1 MDKLTG
7 WKEQMAQLEASLRPI
22 GTRPVEITD
31 LKRRVEN
38 PPPFD
43 PAGEAG
49 VKAQAEQLLVDLIH
63 EYPISDPETRE
74 HIRKLFDTHRNFSWA
89 ATLPDEPTTE
99 TAFRSHL
106 ILFSIKDQE
115 QDPRDA
121 ILLLRYLCEKAKS
134 AGINIGPILEEV
146 ADLSSDLKKYGGAS
160 TRSLL
165 LGSIP
170 KPIG

>member
-7 WKEQMAQLEASLRPI
+7 WKEQMARLDAALRPI

-38 PPPFD
+38 RPLFD

-49 VKAQAEQLLVDLIH
+49 VKAQAEQLLVELIH

-74 HIRKLFDTHRNFSWA
+74 HIRKLFDSHRYFSWA
-89 ATLPDEPTTE
+89 ATLPYEPATE

-115 QDPRDA
+115 QDSRDA
-121 ILLLRYLCEKAKS
+121 ILRLQYLCEKAKS
-134 AGINIGPILEEV
+134 AGIKIGPILEEV
-146 ADLSSDLKKYGGAS
+146 AELSSDLKKFGWSS

-165 LGSIP
+165 QGSIP
-170 KPIG
+170 KPNG